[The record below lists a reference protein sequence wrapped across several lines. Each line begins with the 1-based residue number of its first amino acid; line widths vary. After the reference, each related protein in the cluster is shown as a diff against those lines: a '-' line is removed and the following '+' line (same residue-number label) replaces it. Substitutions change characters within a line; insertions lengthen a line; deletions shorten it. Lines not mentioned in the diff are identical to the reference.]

1 MQTRAYEERGKI
13 VLEKTVDFKKLGKA
27 NPAEEPR
34 ERK

>member
-13 VLEKTVDFKKLGKA
+13 VLEKTVDLKLGKA